1 MNISNV
7 DIDLNS
13 LFKLSYSFDAL
24 KLMLGNIG
32 KNQTAMVDKINELD
46 EELKKMKKKNEELE
60 KAVTQN
66 QSITDKKFKSF
77 EVVITNMRKGKDKKA
92 EKTKESKEEKKP
104 KEEKKETKSAKEEV
118 SKKEESKQ
126 EEKKTESA
134 PSEEKKET
142 TEVKDVKTEETKKE
156 NEMKPLEIPE
166 EENTKKSYNN
176 EAKEEDKEEEKKGEE
191 GKTEED
197 KDEEEEEDY
206 NYGNE
211 NMFLND
217 NIELEELKKRISDLE
232 RKMKNMELM
241 KFSGGSSG
249 SNEELELQKAGLK
262 SLNDKLEEMNEN
274 NKKMQAELDEMK
286 VKVNDFNVYDLFKD
300 CKTEGGN
307 LDVAKVLVMN
317 LENKVFKKLNIMD
330 EKMKKNDEDIY
341 KAKNDIVNLKN
352 QNDVNNRAFAGIKED
367 FKKVIEEIQNSNDSN
382 ANLINDLENRLNE
395 KFNKHYKE
403 FDDYRK
409 NVNDQIKDIKEQL
422 KKLKDKVDNNQTFQ
436 GPTEGGSSLTGDD
449 LRFLKE
455 LNKKTT
461 DLEKNLR
468 TLASSINLEDIK
480 DDIKKLKEEMQLKGS
495 QQDFFD
501 LNDKVNDHAM
511 TISNL
516 KDTNEKLIE
525 DSTKA
530 FSDINYIMKKLE
542 SINSALITLKNNEE
556 GGTNSKS
563 NVFDTSKFLEI
574 NSFNDFLKVYAKDQD
589 RINRELDDLKRYLD
603 DLAELLKTKASDEDL
618 KNLEG
623 VLNGKIDEIKL
634 LSSKRYADKIDTS
647 KSIKYLDTQIKHI
660 IEVYIKKM
668 DKGESWLLAKKPIG
682 GFTCA
687 SCEAYIGELKDKD
700 EYLAWNKYPMREP
713 QDKGYRI
720 GNGFSRMLNMLNL
733 DVRGSYENGEQEEN
747 KQTNGN
753 ERKINGNTSLPS
765 IRPHNPDSNM
775 SLDCNSGDEYK
786 EKSNNPND
794 PKVVKIY
801 RKNKFN
807 SITAGSQ

>member
-1 MNISNV
+1 MIISNV

-13 LFKLSYSFDAL
+13 LFNLSYSFDAL

-92 EKTKESKEEKKP
+92 EKTKES

-307 LDVAKVLVMN
+307 IDVAKVLVMN

-422 KKLKDKVDNNQTFQ
+422 KKLKDKVDNNQTIQ

-563 NVFDTSKFLEI
+563 NVFDTSRFLEI

-660 IEVYIKKM
+660 I
-668 DKGESWLLAKKPIG
+668 
-682 GFTCA
+682 
-687 SCEAYIGELKDKD
+687 
-700 EYLAWNKYPMREP
+700 
-713 QDKGYRI
+713 
-720 GNGFSRMLNMLNL
+720 
-733 DVRGSYENGEQEEN
+733 
-747 KQTNGN
+747 
-753 ERKINGNTSLPS
+753 
-765 IRPHNPDSNM
+765 
-775 SLDCNSGDEYK
+775 
-786 EKSNNPND
+786 
-794 PKVVKIY
+794 
-801 RKNKFN
+801 
-807 SITAGSQ
+807 